1 MIEKI
6 KKSRSILL
14 LFLVIGVA
22 LRLEQFF
29 INRSLWGDEAVIS
42 LNIIDHKFFALL
54 KPVGDGV
61 FAPFGFLATEK
72 IIIKILG
79 FSEYAFRLFPLI
91 CGLVSIVVFL
101 FILQKTVCQK
111 SAYIGMFL
119 FAISVPMIYW
129 SSEINKY
136 STELM
141 FGLLLLNI
149 SIDYYKN
156 PTFKNKWLLSFIG
169 AVSIWFAFS
178 SIFVLGAIAVAL
190 LINILKSFKQSVN
203 SLMSIFVIWGT
214 SFIIFYF
221 SSHLNEQANAKSL
234 KLYWTNWFLPFP
246 PKGWNDLRWLVENP
260 FNALQNPGGFY
271 LSGLALFIIA
281 IACISLWKKD
291 KTLLSL
297 LTLPT
302 ILTLLASAL
311 RVWPFYGR
319 LILFLV
325 PFWILLLTIGID
337 TLRENF
343 KMPFVA
349 FVASLFLIIHPV
361 FNLSNSMYKF
371 YFSEVNSSST
381 SSSNNSLDVF
391 RGLMS
396 YRYFKSKKAVQFIF
410 KNLKQN
416 DMVYVPHWPSWY
428 QFTYYS
434 KIINQ
439 NNLHYKLITGTNFVG
454 SFNKTKILII
464 KTELK
469 KLRHNGRVWILIP
482 NSTEKN
488 IYLNILNKEGK
499 MILGRDWY
507 DTSVYLYNLS
517 EPVLQ
522 KK

>member
-1 MIEKI
+1 
-6 KKSRSILL
+6 
-14 LFLVIGVA
+14 
-22 LRLEQFF
+22 
-29 INRSLWGDEAVIS
+29 
-42 LNIIDHKFFALL
+42 
-54 KPVGDGV
+54 
-61 FAPFGFLATEK
+61 
-72 IIIKILG
+72 
-79 FSEYAFRLFPLI
+79 
-91 CGLVSIVVFL
+91 
-101 FILQKTVCQK
+101 
-111 SAYIGMFL
+111 
-119 FAISVPMIYW
+119 
-129 SSEINKY
+129 
-136 STELM
+136 
-141 FGLLLLNI
+141 
-149 SIDYYKN
+149 
-156 PTFKNKWLLSFIG
+156 
-169 AVSIWFAFS
+169 
-178 SIFVLGAIAVAL
+178 
-190 LINILKSFKQSVN
+190 
-203 SLMSIFVIWGT
+203 MSIFVIWGT